1 MPFKNLRV
9 NEDPRG
15 VLEVCLARP
24 EVRNAFNSAVI
35 ADLEQVFAKE
45 VQRPSVRAVVLR
57 GEGAAFCAGGDLQW
71 LKQAVELPYAKNLG
85 ETRRLSKL
93 FDSMNQ
99 CPKPLIGA
107 VHGFAIAGGVGLVSV
122 CDHVVATRETQFS
135 LSEVRLGIVPACIG
149 PFVIAKVGLSQARS
163 LFVMAER
170 FGAERAKA
178 IGLVHDVV
186 QDNAAMDLRVE
197 NLVAQVLECGPT
209 ALKEAKQ
216 LCMDLGWP
224 ERRAKVKNV
233 LERISVLL
241 AKLRVSPEG
250 QEGIRA
256 FLEKRKPNWPILK
269 KAKR

>member
-1 MPFKNLRV
+1 MLNLRV
-9 NEDPRG
+9 TEDARG

-24 EVRNAFNSAVI
+24 DVRNAFNSAVI
-35 ADLEQVFAKE
+35 ADLEQVFKKE
-45 VQRPSVRAVVLR
+45 VLRPSVRVVVLR
-57 GEGAAFCAGGDLQW
+57 GDGPAFCAGGDLQW
-71 LKQAVELPYAKNLG
+71 LKQAVELPYSKNLG

-93 FDSMNQ
+93 FDAMNQ
-99 CPKPLIGA
+99 CPKPVIGA

-149 PFVIAKVGLSQARS
+149 PFVVAKVGLSQARS

-186 QDNAAMDLRVE
+186 PDMAALSARIQA
-197 NLVAQVLECGPT
+197 LVDQVLECGPT

-216 LCMDLGWP
+216 LCLDLGWP

-241 AKLRVSPEG
+241 AKLRASPEG

-256 FLEKRKPNWPILK
+256 FLEKRKPVWPLQK
-269 KAKR
+269 KGRR